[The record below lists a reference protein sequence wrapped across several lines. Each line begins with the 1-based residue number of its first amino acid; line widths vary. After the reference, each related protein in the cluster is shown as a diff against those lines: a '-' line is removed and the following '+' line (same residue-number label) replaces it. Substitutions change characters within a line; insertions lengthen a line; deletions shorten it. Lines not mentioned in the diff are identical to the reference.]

1 MEELLTFRTASVETD
16 LEDEVNATQSSSQPL
31 PGFSLPVRSQ
41 IHQALI
47 RETLRGPS
55 TRQVRQGRAR
65 YLNSAPPSSF
75 CDTPHTPPW
84 QKKQKPENKAEN
96 CFYVPVMGY

>member
-16 LEDEVNATQSSSQPL
+16 LEDEVNATQSSFQPL
-31 PGFSLPVRSQ
+31 LGFSLPVRSQ
-41 IHQALI
+41 IHQAPI

-75 CDTPHTPPW
+75 CDTPPW
-84 QKKQKPENKAEN
+84 QKNQKPENKAEN
-96 CFYVPVMGY
+96 CFYVPVIGY